1 MPEIVVKQLPC
12 GMPLICER
20 MDGVKSLGLSWLLPF
35 GSAHD
40 PADRLGMSAMLS
52 QLLFRGAGELDSRAQ
67 ADALDRLG
75 VGRGCETQ
83 TFRLALSAT
92 MLGSNLAGA
101 LPLLVDAVRRPRIDE
116 ASFDA
121 VKDLCLQAIERLDD
135 DPQSKV
141 MLNLRAA
148 HAPEPV
154 NRSGMGTPEGLEAI
168 TREELRA
175 AWESRARPGGSVL
188 ALAGEVDPEHAY
200 DLLASLLDGWTGTTA
215 DPEPSGSP
223 PRGYAHETQDTAQV
237 HIALAHDAPAE
248 RDASATLE
256 RVVTAA
262 LSGGMS
268 GRLFTEVRE
277 KRSLCYSVSA
287 SYGTD
292 RSFGRVAAYVG
303 TTPERAQQALEVLWG
318 ELTRVNAGI
327 DQSELD
333 RALVGMQSTL
343 VMSGESSSARASAI
357 AQDYRKIGRPRT
369 LEERIDE
376 IGRVTLKSVNGY
388 LATRRLGACTVAT
401 IGPAALDAPRGISG

>member
-1 MPEIVVKQLPC
+1 MPDIVVKQLPC

-20 MDGVKSLGLSWLLPF
+20 MEGVKSLGLSWLLPF

-40 PADRLGMSAMLS
+40 PEGRLGMSAMLS
-52 QLLFRGAGELDSRAQ
+52 QLLFRGAGALDARAQ

-75 VGRGCETQ
+75 VGRSCETQ

-92 MLGSNLAGA
+92 MLGSNLTGA
-101 LPLLVDAVRRPRIDE
+101 LPLLVDAVRRPSLDE
-116 ASFDA
+116 TSFDA
-121 VKDLCLQAIERLDD
+121 VKDLCLQALEGLDD
-135 DPQSKV
+135 DPQTKV

-148 HAPEPV
+148 HAPSPI
-154 NRSGMGTPEGLEAI
+154 NRSGMGTIEGLEAVS
-168 TREELRA
+168 RDELRD
-175 AWESRARPGGSVL
+175 AWRALARPGGAVL
-188 ALAGEVDPEHAY
+188 ALAGDVDPDAAY
-200 DLLASLLDGWTGTTA
+200 DLLVTLLDGWNGATP
-215 DPEPSGSP
+215 DPESRDTPS
-223 PRGYAHETQDTAQV
+223 RGYTHETQETAQV

-248 RDASATLE
+248 SDRHATLE
-256 RVVTAA
+256 RVVASV

-303 TTPERAQQALEVLWG
+303 TTPERAQEALDVLWG
-318 ELTRVNAGI
+318 ELTRVNKGI

-333 RALVGMQSTL
+333 RAIVGMQSTL

-357 AQDYRKIGRPRT
+357 AQDFRKIGRPRT

-376 IGRVTLKSVNGY
+376 IGRVTLKGVNDY
-388 LATRRLGACTVAT
+388 LSTRRLGVCTVAT
-401 IGPAALDAPRGISG
+401 IGPKALDAPKGIAG

>member
-35 GSAHD
+35 GASHD

-52 QLLFRGAGELDSRAQ
+52 QLLFRGAGDLDSRGQ

-83 TFRLALSAT
+83 TFRTALSAT

-101 LPLLVDAVRRPRIDE
+101 APLLVDAVRRPRIDR

-121 VKDLCLQAIERLDD
+121 VKDLCLQALEGLDD
-135 DPQSKV
+135 DPQTKV

-148 HAPEPV
+148 HAPDPV
-154 NRSGMGTPEGLEAI
+154 NRSGMGTPEGLDAI
-168 TREELRA
+168 SPEELRS
-175 AWESRARPGGSVL
+175 AWHALAKPGGAVL
-188 ALAGEVDPEHAY
+188 ALAGDVDPDRAF
-200 DLLASLLDGWTGTTA
+200 DLFASLLDGWSGTTA
-215 DPEPSGSP
+215 DPDPAGRP
-223 PRGYAHETQDTAQV
+223 ARGYTHETQETAQV

-248 RDASATLE
+248 RDPSATLE

-303 TTPERAQQALEVLWG
+303 TTPERAQEALDVLWG
-318 ELTRVNAGI
+318 ELTRINKGI

-333 RALVGMQSTL
+333 RAIVGMQSTL

-357 AQDYRKIGRPRT
+357 AQDFRKIGRPRT

-376 IGRVTLKSVNGY
+376 IGRVTLKSVNEY

-401 IGPAALDAPRGISG
+401 IGPKALGAPKGIAG

>member
-1 MPEIVVKQLPC
+1 MPDIVVKQLPC

-20 MDGVKSLGLSWLLPF
+20 MEGVKSLGLSWLLPF

-40 PADRLGMSAMLS
+40 PQARLGMSAMLS
-52 QLLFRGAGELDSRAQ
+52 QLLFRGAGALDSRAQ

-75 VGRGCETQ
+75 VGRSCETQ

-101 LPLLVDAVRRPRIDE
+101 LPLLVDAVRRPAIDE

-121 VKDLCLQAIERLDD
+121 VKDLCLQALEGLDD
-135 DPQSKV
+135 DPQTKV

-148 HAPEPV
+148 HAPSPI
-154 NRSGMGTPEGLEAI
+154 NRSGMGTVEGLEAI
-168 TREELRA
+168 SRDELRD
-175 AWESRARPGGSVL
+175 AWGATARPGGAVL
-188 ALAGEVDPEHAY
+188 ALAGDVDPDAAF
-200 DLLASLLDGWTGTTA
+200 DLLSTLLDGWAGATP
-215 DPEPSGSP
+215 DPDARGEPM
-223 PRGYAHETQDTAQV
+223 RGYTHETLETAQV

-248 RDASATLE
+248 SDRNATLE
-256 RVVTAA
+256 RVVASV

-292 RSFGRVAAYVG
+292 RTFGRVAAYVG
-303 TTPERAQQALEVLWG
+303 TTPERAQEALDVLWG
-318 ELTRVNAGI
+318 ELTRISKGI

-333 RALVGMQSTL
+333 RAIVGMQSTL

-357 AQDYRKIGRPRT
+357 AQDFRKIGRPRT
-369 LEERIDE
+369 LDERIDE
-376 IGRVTLKSVNGY
+376 IGRVTLKGVNDY
-388 LATRRLGACTVAT
+388 LSTRRLGVCTVAT
-401 IGPAALDAPRGISG
+401 IGPKALDAPKAISG